1 MAQDAGV
8 EPGGACQRFQP
19 QNEEFI
25 ILEERQQGHM
35 QGHIQRDDAFP
46 FARLPRKTG
55 HQVDGPPVEHRHGQ
69 QQWDK
74 DHARERIKKEI
85 ADEQKRPVF
94 PFPLTQQ
101 PARDKDEQ
109 EKGCELQR
117 NEIHLCLS
125 GQKVMRKGARSPH
138 DSENARPLQANRLGV
153 LTYPAKRWRFQN
165 PIEEAAETPLPGCP
179 DNWPCASPF
188 LRCRRTDPRGCA

>member
-8 EPGGACQRFQP
+8 EPGGACQRFQA

-35 QGHIQRDDAFP
+35 QGHVQRDDAFP

-55 HQVDGPPVEHRHGQ
+55 HQVDGTPVEHRHGQ

-74 DHARERIKKEI
+74 GHARERIKKEI

-94 PFPLTQQ
+94 PRSSQ
-101 PARDKDEQ
+101 PATRTNRKKVANSSVTKFICAYPGKRSCARARDLRTIAKTHAPCKQTASAFSPIRRETLAFS
-109 EKGCELQR
+109 KSYRGSSR
-117 NEIHLCLS
+117 NTAPRLS
-125 GQKVMRKGARSPH
+125 R
-138 DSENARPLQANRLGV
+138 
-153 LTYPAKRWRFQN
+153 
-165 PIEEAAETPLPGCP
+165 
-179 DNWPCASPF
+179 
-188 LRCRRTDPRGCA
+188 